1 MRIMNP
7 DKQQFTCLLT
17 LITLFVFPLSAQ
29 QKLTLDECRTLA
41 LEQNREIRIA
51 QNEMQTATHAR
62 KSVQT
67 QYLPKVSFGGAWLRT
82 GKALQPLENDLFL
95 PVVPFNTIDPATGRF
110 NPEALRDPEAAMNTL
125 VINPQTG
132 APMVDQAGNPIFRN
146 YAMLPADKIVFDNK
160 NSYYARFTV
169 TQPIFTGFKITE
181 ANHIARRAEN
191 IAKEKEV
198 LTRAEV
204 VAKTD
209 EAFWRVVSL
218 QEKLKLANAYEALLD
233 RLVTDLGNMYAE
245 GIITRND
252 VLKAQVKQNEAKLK
266 TLQAENGCAL
276 SKMALAQIIGMEE
289 SEIEVDPDNMEK
301 PPLSMPASF
310 YQEISPDNRAEI
322 TMLKEKAAIMESKR
336 NIERSKFMPD
346 VALTGGYGWM
356 NPNPYNGLRSE
367 FGGNWS
373 VGVMVSI
380 PIFTWGERRHDLH
393 AAKLKMENVQLELN
407 EAREMIDLQ
416 IRQNRYRYSEA
427 LKKAEM
433 TGLSRKQ
440 AEENMRMA
448 KENLMEGRSRLTEL
462 LEAQLQW
469 ENASSEHIDALV
481 EMRTTLLELDK
492 STGEIYNHLY

>member
-1 MRIMNP
+1 
-7 DKQQFTCLLT
+7 
-17 LITLFVFPLSAQ
+17 
-29 QKLTLDECRTLA
+29 
-41 LEQNREIRIA
+41 
-51 QNEMQTATHAR
+51 
-62 KSVQT
+62 
-67 QYLPKVSFGGAWLRT
+67 
-82 GKALQPLENDLFL
+82 
-95 PVVPFNTIDPATGRF
+95 
-110 NPEALRDPEAAMNTL
+110 
-125 VINPQTG
+125 
-132 APMVDQAGNPIFRN
+132 MVDQAGNPIFKN
-146 YAMLPADKIVFDNK
+146 YAMLPADKLVFDHK

-233 RLVTDLGNMYAE
+233 RLVTDLENMYAE

-289 SEIEVDPDNMEK
+289 SEIEVDTDTMEK

-336 NIERSKFMPD
+336 NIERSRFMPD
-346 VALTGGYGWM
+346 VALTGGMDG
-356 NPNPYNGLRSE
+356 
-367 FGGNWS
+367 
-373 VGVMVSI
+373 
-380 PIFTWGERRHDLH
+380 
-393 AAKLKMENVQLELN
+393 
-407 EAREMIDLQ
+407 
-416 IRQNRYRYSEA
+416 
-427 LKKAEM
+427 
-433 TGLSRKQ
+433 
-440 AEENMRMA
+440 
-448 KENLMEGRSRLTEL
+448 
-462 LEAQLQW
+462 
-469 ENASSEHIDALV
+469 
-481 EMRTTLLELDK
+481 
-492 STGEIYNHLY
+492 